1 MPVPTEIR
9 TARLTLRPWHP
20 DDAPLLAP
28 ILETNW
34 NHLGP
39 WIPRRI
45 AEPAAIPVLAER
57 LSGFAANFASDLEW
71 RYAMLSS
78 DERTVLGEVALF
90 PRAETGRVP
99 YVDADRAEIGYWL
112 RSDMTGRGFVS
123 EAVRAVLDVA
133 SSLSKVSRVEIRCDA
148 RNLPS
153 AAVPRRLGFALES
166 TVPKVTDA
174 ATSGLQV
181 WVTEFSKP

>member
-1 MPVPTEIR
+1 
-9 TARLTLRPWHP
+9 
-20 DDAPLLAP
+20 
-28 ILETNW
+28 
-34 NHLGP
+34 
-39 WIPRRI
+39 
-45 AEPAAIPVLAER
+45 VLAER
-57 LSGFAANFASDLEW
+57 LSGFVANFASDLEW

-133 SSLSKVSRVEIRCDA
+133 SSLSKVARVEIRCDA

-166 TVPKVTDA
+166 TVPKVTAA
-174 ATSGLQV
+174 ATSELQV